1 MRLDLPLYGCILF
14 KNYIKPQQGETDDH
28 AAAGCILFKNYIKP
42 QPLYQRYSGQNV
54 VSYLKTTSNHNCRL
68 CGRRRCR
75 VVSYLKTTSN
85 HNHRPGS
92 SKADNVVSYLKTTS
106 NHNPQYA
113 AFAGRWVVSYLKTTS
128 NHNLYAAA
136 GETPRGCIL
145 FKNYI
150 KPQLRA
156 APHGFRPGC
165 ILFKNYIKPQ
175 PRALTLLIFDCLQ
188 LFCQS
193 KTMCCALRGSRFVR
207 FFRSYRYKYIKKI
220 PIVAAFRAVRARP
233 DPRNSSCRR
242 IACP

>member
-1 MRLDLPLYGCILF
+1 MADQV
-14 KNYIKPQQGETDDH
+14 KE
-28 AAAGCILFKNYIKP
+28 
-42 QPLYQRYSGQNV
+42 V
-54 VSYLKTTSNHNCRL
+54 VSYLKTTSNHNNT
-68 CGRRRCR
+68 RRASSRSG

-85 HNHRPGS
+85 HNS
-92 SKADNVVSYLKTTS
+92 VVSPVRVMKC
-106 NHNPQYA
+106 
-113 AFAGRWVVSYLKTTS
+113 
-128 NHNLYAAA
+128 
-136 GETPRGCIL
+136 CIL

-150 KPQLRA
+150 KPQLRDIA
-156 APHGFRPGC
+156 VSAQRRC

>member
-1 MRLDLPLYGCILF
+1 M
-14 KNYIKPQQGETDDH
+14 
-28 AAAGCILFKNYIKP
+28 
-42 QPLYQRYSGQNV
+42 V
-54 VSYLKTTSNHNCRL
+54 VSYLKTTSNHNPTSQT
-68 CGRRRCR
+68 RRRAR

-85 HNHRPGS
+85 HNDIGEQLVRPT
-92 SKADNVVSYLKTTS
+92 VVSYLKTTS
-106 NHNPQYA
+106 NHNPVRGSRRRQ
-113 AFAGRWVVSYLKTTS
+113 GVVSYLKTTS
-128 NHNLYAAA
+128 NHNLPPRRDRAD
-136 GETPRGCIL
+136 RGCIL

-150 KPQLRA
+150 KPQRLRPPA
-156 APHGFRPGC
+156 YPGRRCILFKNYIKPQLRNIAVSAQRRC

>member
-42 QPLYQRYSGQNV
+42 QPLYQRYSGQN
-54 VSYLKTTSNHNCRL
+54 
-68 CGRRRCR
+68 
-75 VVSYLKTTSN
+75 
-85 HNHRPGS
+85 
-92 SKADNVVSYLKTTS
+92 
-106 NHNPQYA
+106 
-113 AFAGRWVVSYLKTTS
+113 
-128 NHNLYAAA
+128 
-136 GETPRGCIL
+136 GCIL

-150 KPQLRA
+150 KPQPHLTDAQTGEGCILFKNYIKPQRA
-156 APHGFRPGC
+156 RAVLDELPGC